1 MAMPLSAARKT
12 FSQSSVFS
20 DRISFS
26 RSIRDLWVAAASSV
40 WAVSPLFSVLLSP
53 FAPQAARDSTISVAS
68 SSAVIFFSFML
79 IPPCFLQC

>member
-26 RSIRDLWVAAASSV
+26 RSIRDLWVAASSV

-68 SSAVIFFSFML
+68 SSAVNFFIFML